1 MVAMELDKKSR
12 PGPILSLFRSN
23 VGTEAT
29 TVFIFSRMASRT
41 AKLKAPWGSDRTK
54 LAPAPHVRR
63 RNMVGFI
70 KSTNLG
76 LLGQIADHFGIS
88 VKTFQR
94 VMERQPDVM
103 TAYKKGKSSKIKYVA
118 SKLMDKIN
126 DGDLTAIIFF
136 MKTQAG
142 WTEKQ
147 AMELTSPDGTMT
159 PTRIERVFVDPS
171 ND

>member
-1 MVAMELDKKSR
+1 MPVEPRVFTEEEVKTVGELAETMTQK
-12 PGPILSLFRSN
+12 
-23 VGTEAT
+23 
-29 TVFIFSRMASRT
+29 
-41 AKLKAPWGSDRTK
+41 
-54 LAPAPHVRR
+54 
-63 RNMVGFI
+63 
-70 KSTNLG
+70 
-76 LLGQIADHFGIS
+76 QIADHFGIS
-88 VKTFQR
+88 SATF
-94 VMERQPDVM
+94 ERILRRQDDVM
-103 TAYKKGKSSKIKYVA
+103 MAYKKGKSSKIQYVA
-118 SKLMDKIN
+118 SKLMDKIE